1 MSIFAMA
8 SSITKWRYI
17 STLEGMAHEIIFVD
31 VFSFCSICLLITFIF
46 ISARP
51 QEFSWLILFPKNPY
65 SHWLHFWGYFHVLF
79 IVFQKNNNASI
90 WIWTRVLP
98 FTRLTPMPAR
108 LYHKGEF
115 FHHKISLMNPQGL
128 SLQFEHDA
136 HLLYAFLNFSGFLL
150 LMNQHNIY
158 VNFWHVGSFTFVLHK
173 NAISKL

>member
-1 MSIFAMA
+1 MSRFAMA

-17 STLEGMAHEIIFVD
+17 STLEGMAQEIIFVD

-46 ISARP
+46 ISARS

-79 IVFQKNNNASI
+79 IVFQKKNNASI

-98 FTRLTPMPAR
+98 FRRLTPMPAR

-115 FHHKISLMNPQGL
+115 FIIKFHSWTHKVWVFN
-128 SLQFEHDA
+128 
-136 HLLYAFLNFSGFLL
+136 LN
-150 LMNQHNIY
+150 MMH
-158 VNFWHVGSFTFVLHK
+158 TFYMPF
-173 NAISKL
+173 